1 MAKRQTTFLLK
12 RSNVPGKIPPISGL
26 TSGELALNTADA
38 ILYTSG
44 STSGTILPIGWDRV
58 ARTGDTMTGTLST
71 PYLSATTISA
81 TTYFNLPTDI
91 RVTGGT
97 FNDTTGVATFTNN
110 TGGTFNVNGFSIGGG
125 GSVFTGGTVTGPTV
139 FTNGLTANT
148 ISATTY
154 YNLPESTDTFVT
166 GATYSNNTF
175 TYRNNT
181 GGTFNV
187 LFNTMTG
194 LTSSGT
200 ISTSVLSAT
209 TYQNLP
215 TDVRVT
221 GGTYSSGTATFTN
234 NTGGTFTV
242 TGFSTGG
249 TSSTDTFVTGA
260 TYSNN
265 TFTYTNNTGG
275 TFNVLFNTVTGL
287 TINGNITVTGSSA
300 LNGGIS
306 STSYTG
312 TTSRMVESSS
322 GGTVTATRA
331 IISGYISDATVI
343 TNLTTAGNWTING
356 SYTGTSIT
364 GTYQGQNYYDDN
376 YFYTFVA
383 DNTPIRLIRG

>member
-58 ARTGDTMTGTLST
+58 ARTGDTMTGTLFT

-154 YNLPESTDTFVT
+154 F
-166 GATYSNNTF
+166 
-175 TYRNNT
+175 
-181 GGTFNV
+181 
-187 LFNTMTG
+187 
-194 LTSSGT
+194 
-200 ISTSVLSAT
+200 
-209 TYQNLP
+209 NLP
-215 TDVRVT
+215 TDVFVT
-221 GGTYSSGTATFTN
+221 GGTYTNGAATFTN

-265 TFTYTNNTGG
+265 TFTYRNNTGG
-275 TFNVLFNTVTGL
+275 TFNVLFNTLTGL
-287 TINGNITVTGSSA
+287 TV
-300 LNGGIS
+300 
-306 STSYTG
+306 
-312 TTSRMVESSS
+312 
-322 GGTVTATRA
+322 
-331 IISGYISDATVI
+331 
-343 TNLTTAGNWTING
+343 NG
-356 SYTGTSIT
+356 SMSANHVYVVSATTGTSVANLGIQSDGKIIKAGGNAIVDNFYYSVSNSTDTTFFEDDKVRLKWDETGNDLKFTMKVEPSGSGDMRSLGVLMGSNTTFNVAIVTPNFEYDLYSAGISAGNRMEAFVTAENDQTYPAYHIT
-364 GTYQGQNYYDDN
+364 AY
-376 YFYTFVA
+376 
-383 DNTPIRLIRG
+383 NTGESFHNTIWVQRITRI